1 MNFED
6 QKFDSWEEKNQINDW
21 QNNEGV
27 TVATIDNQNDNQ
39 DVLDREEGFENEVWV
54 QLIEKNPQV
63 ALFITHELAEKQLEN
78 LKNQNNKMDVSL
90 QEEIKIKSTNQ
101 EKVIFPIMS
110 ASELKSE
117 AKKQLEQIK
126 DLLVVDILDFFSS
139 DNKSTT
145 KEQDDWDR
153 EQLIVLVKTVVEE
166 IYRVRDQKKD
176 FYRSLNF
183 IRDTS
188 ELVYLM
194 FVELNRHH
202 EEKNENDPLVF
213 DYLSDEEKTKFQK
226 VVENSI
232 VVYRLQNKVD

>member
-63 ALFITHELAEKQLEN
+63 ALFINHELAEKQLEN